1 MIQAALFD
9 LDGTLIDSSPD
20 FVKCLNTL
28 LIENNRS
35 AIQESDIRHLV
46 SDGSNVLLK
55 NFLKPSSN
63 EELENFREAFFKLYH
78 EELEDGSNFFE
89 GVEELI
95 TFLEEENIPWGIV
108 TNKFKRFAEKIIQ
121 NNPLLQKSQVLIT
134 PDDVSIAKP
143 NPEGLIKAANILDL
157 SPDQCIYV
165 GDHLKD
171 LEAGSNAG
179 MQTIGCLFGYSMA
192 ANDETKKHT
201 NYFVHDAYELK
212 NLLSQKIV
220 PNEK

>member
-121 NNPLLQKSQVLIT
+121 NNLLLQKSQVLVT

-143 NPEGLIKAANILDL
+143 NPEGLIKAANILGL
-157 SPDQCIYV
+157 LPDQCIYV

-179 MQTIGCLFGYSMA
+179 MQSIGCLFGYSMA
-192 ANDETKKHT
+192 ENDETKKHT

-212 NLLSQKIV
+212 ALLSQKMIF
-220 PNEK
+220 NEK

>member
-1 MIQAALFD
+1 VIQAALFD

-63 EELENFREAFFKLYH
+63 EELQNLRERFFKLYH
-78 EELEDGSNFFE
+78 EELEHGSNFFE

-108 TNKFKRFAEKIIQ
+108 TNKFKRFSEKIIQ
-121 NNPLLQKSQVLIT
+121 NNLLLQKSQVLVT

-143 NPEGLIKAANILDL
+143 NPEGLIKAANILGL
-157 SPDQCIYV
+157 LPDQCIYV

-179 MQTIGCLFGYSMA
+179 MQSIGCLFGYSMTE
-192 ANDETKKHT
+192 NDETKKHT
-201 NYFVHDAYELK
+201 NYFVNDAYELK
-212 NLLSQKIV
+212 SLLSQKIALH
-220 PNEK
+220 EK

>member
-35 AIQESDIRHLV
+35 AIQESDIRYLV

-55 NFLKPSSN
+55 HFLKPSSN
-63 EELENFREAFFKLYH
+63 EELQNFREAFFKLYH
-78 EELEDGSNFFE
+78 EELEHGSNFFE

-121 NNPLLQKSQVLIT
+121 NNLLLQKSQVLVT

-143 NPEGLIKAANILDL
+143 NPEGLIKAANILGL
-157 SPDQCIYV
+157 LPDQCIYCLLYTSPSPR
-165 GDHLKD
+165 DQR
-171 LEAGSNAG
+171 GSRMPSSA
-179 MQTIGCLFGYSMA
+179 
-192 ANDETKKHT
+192 
-201 NYFVHDAYELK
+201 
-212 NLLSQKIV
+212 
-220 PNEK
+220 

>member
-1 MIQAALFD
+1 VIQAALFD

-35 AIQESDIRHLV
+35 AIQESDIRYLV

-63 EELENFREAFFKLYH
+63 EELQNFRERFFKLYH
-78 EELEDGSNFFE
+78 EELEHGSNFFE

-121 NNPLLQKSQVLIT
+121 NNPLLQKSQVLVT
-134 PDDVSIAKP
+134 PDDVSVAKP
-143 NPEGLIKAANILDL
+143 NPEGLIKAANILGL
-157 SPDQCIYV
+157 PPDQCIYV

-179 MQTIGCLFGYSMA
+179 MQSIGCLFGYSMA
-192 ANDETKKHT
+192 ENDETKKHT

-212 NLLSQKIV
+212 SLLSQKIILH
-220 PNEK
+220 ER

>member
-20 FVKCLNTL
+20 FVKCLNVL
-28 LIENNRS
+28 LTENNH
-35 AIQESDIRHLV
+35 ATIQESDIRYLV

-63 EELENFREAFFKLYH
+63 EELQNFRERFFKLYH
-78 EELEDGSNFFE
+78 EELEHGSNFFE

-95 TFLEEENIPWGIV
+95 TFLEKENIPWGIV

-121 NNPLLQKSQVLIT
+121 KNPLLQKSQVLIT

-179 MQTIGCLFGYSMA
+179 MQSIGCLLA
-192 ANDETKKHT
+192 TA
-201 NYFVHDAYELK
+201 
-212 NLLSQKIV
+212 
-220 PNEK
+220 

>member
-1 MIQAALFD
+1 
-9 LDGTLIDSSPD
+9 
-20 FVKCLNTL
+20 
-28 LIENNRS
+28 
-35 AIQESDIRHLV
+35 
-46 SDGSNVLLK
+46 
-55 NFLKPSSN
+55 
-63 EELENFREAFFKLYH
+63 
-78 EELEDGSNFFE
+78 
-89 GVEELI
+89 
-95 TFLEEENIPWGIV
+95 FLEEENIPWGIV

-121 NNPLLQKSQVLIT
+121 NNPLLQKSQVLVT

-143 NPEGLIKAANILDL
+143 NPEGLIKAANILGL
-157 SPDQCIYV
+157 LPDQCIYV

-179 MQTIGCLFGYSMA
+179 MQSIGCLFGYSMTE
-192 ANDETKKHT
+192 NDETKKHT

>member
-28 LIENNRS
+28 LLENNRS

-63 EELENFREAFFKLYH
+63 EELQNLRERFFKLYH
-78 EELEDGSNFFE
+78 EELEHGSNFFE

-95 TFLEEENIPWGIV
+95 KFLEEENIPWGIV

-121 NNPLLQKSQVLIT
+121 NNPLLQKSQVLVT

-143 NPEGLIKAANILDL
+143 NPEGLIKAANILGL
-157 SPDQCIYV
+157 IPDQCIYV

-179 MQTIGCLFGYSMA
+179 MQSIGCLFGYSMNE
-192 ANDETKKHT
+192 NDETKKHT

-212 NLLSQKIV
+212 SLLSQKIILH
-220 PNEK
+220 ER

>member
-28 LIENNRS
+28 LLENNRS

-55 NFLKPSSN
+55 NFLKPSST
-63 EELENFREAFFKLYH
+63 EELQNLRERFFKLYH
-78 EELEDGSNFFE
+78 EELEHGSNFFE

-121 NNPLLQKSQVLIT
+121 NSPLLQKSQVLVT

-143 NPEGLIKAANILDL
+143 NPEGLIKAANTLGL
-157 SPDQCIYV
+157 LPDQCIYV

-171 LEAGSNAG
+171 LEAGSNAD
-179 MQTIGCLFGYSMA
+179 MQSIGCLFGYSMA
-192 ANDETKKHT
+192 ENDETKKHT

-212 NLLSQKIV
+212 SLLSQKIV
-220 PNEK
+220 LHEK

>member
-143 NPEGLIKAANILDL
+143 NPEGLLKAANILGL
-157 SPDQCIYV
+157 PPDQCIYV

-179 MQTIGCLFGYSMA
+179 MQSIGCLFGYSMA
-192 ANDETKKHT
+192 ENDETKKHT

-212 NLLSQKIV
+212 SLLSQKMIF
-220 PNEK
+220 NEK

>member
-35 AIQESDIRHLV
+35 TIQESDIRHLV

-63 EELENFREAFFKLYH
+63 DELENFREVFFKLYH
-78 EELEDGSNFFE
+78 EELEHGSNFFE

-95 TFLEEENIPWGIV
+95 AFLEKENIPWGIV

-143 NPEGLIKAANILDL
+143 NPEGLLKAANILGL
-157 SPDQCIYV
+157 PPDACIYV

-179 MQTIGCLFGYSMA
+179 MQSIGCLFGYSMA
-192 ANDETKKHT
+192 RNNRTKKHT
-201 NYFVHDAYELK
+201 KYFVQNAFELK
-212 NLLSQKIV
+212 ALLSQIMIF
-220 PNEK
+220 NEK

>member
-28 LIENNRS
+28 LIENNRTT
-35 AIQESDIRHLV
+35 IQESDIRHLV

-63 EELENFREAFFKLYH
+63 TELENFRELFFKLYH
-78 EELEDGSNFFE
+78 EELEHGSNFFE

-95 TFLEEENIPWGIV
+95 AFLEEENIPWGIV

-143 NPEGLIKAANILDL
+143 NPEGLLKAANILGL
-157 SPDQCIYV
+157 PPDQCIYV

-179 MQTIGCLFGYSMA
+179 MQSIGCLFGYSMA
-192 ANDETKKHT
+192 ENDETKKHT

-212 NLLSQKIV
+212 SLLSQKMIF
-220 PNEK
+220 NEK

>member
-20 FVKCLNTL
+20 FVKCLNIL
-28 LIENNRS
+28 LTENNH
-35 AIQESDIRHLV
+35 ATIQESDIRYLV

-55 NFLKPSSN
+55 NFLKPSSD

-78 EELEDGSNFFE
+78 EELEYGSNFFE
-89 GVEELI
+89 GVDELI

-121 NNPLLQKSQVLIT
+121 NNPLLQQSQVLIT

-143 NPEGLIKAANILDL
+143 NPEGLIKAANILGL
-157 SPDQCIYV
+157 LPDQCIYV

-179 MQTIGCLFGYSMA
+179 MQSIGCLFGYSMA
-192 ANDETKKHT
+192 ENDETKKHT

-212 NLLSQKIV
+212 ALLSQKMIF
-220 PNEK
+220 NEK

>member
-121 NNPLLQKSQVLIT
+121 NNLLLQKSQVLVT

-143 NPEGLIKAANILDL
+143 NPEGLIKAANILGL
-157 SPDQCIYV
+157 LPDQCIYV

-171 LEAGSNAG
+171 LDAGSNAG
-179 MQTIGCLFGYSMA
+179 MQSIGCLFGYSMA
-192 ANDETKKHT
+192 ENDDT
-201 NYFVHDAYELK
+201 
-212 NLLSQKIV
+212 
-220 PNEK
+220 

>member
-95 TFLEEENIPWGIV
+95 IFLEEENIPWGIV

-121 NNPLLQKSQVLIT
+121 NNPLLQQSQVLIT

-143 NPEGLIKAANILDL
+143 NPEGLIKAANILGL
-157 SPDQCIYV
+157 LPDQCIYV

-179 MQTIGCLFGYSMA
+179 MQSIGCLFGYSMA
-192 ANDETKKHT
+192 ENDETKKHT

-212 NLLSQKIV
+212 ALLSQKMIF
-220 PNEK
+220 NEK

>member
-20 FVKCLNTL
+20 FLKCLNTL
-28 LIENNRS
+28 LNENNRS
-35 AIQESDIRHLV
+35 AIQESDIRYLV

-78 EELEDGSNFFE
+78 EELEHGSKFFK
-89 GVEELI
+89 GIEELI
-95 TFLEEENIPWGIV
+95 MFLEEENIPWGIV

-121 NNPLLQKSQVLIT
+121 NNPLLQKSQLLIT
-134 PDDVSIAKP
+134 PDDVCIAKP
-143 NPEGLIKAANILDL
+143 NPEGLIKAANILGL
-157 SPDQCIYV
+157 LPGQCIYA
-165 GDHLKD
+165 GDHIKD

-179 MQTIGCLFGYSMA
+179 MQSIGCLFGYSMTQ
-192 ANDETKKHT
+192 NDETKKHT

-212 NLLSQKIV
+212 SLLSQKIV
-220 PNEK
+220 LHEK

>member
-35 AIQESDIRHLV
+35 TIQESDIRHLV

-63 EELENFREAFFKLYH
+63 TELENFRELFFKLYH
-78 EELEDGSNFFE
+78 EELEHGSNFFE

-95 TFLEEENIPWGIV
+95 AFLEKENIPWGIV

-121 NNPLLQKSQVLIT
+121 NNPLLQQSQVLIT

-143 NPEGLIKAANILDL
+143 NPEGLIKAANILGL
-157 SPDQCIYV
+157 LPDQCIYV

-179 MQTIGCLFGYSMA
+179 MQSIGCLFGYSMA
-192 ANDETKKHT
+192 ENDETKKHT

-212 NLLSQKIV
+212 ALLSQKMIF
-220 PNEK
+220 NEK

>member
-95 TFLEEENIPWGIV
+95 TFLEEANIPWGIV

-121 NNPLLQKSQVLIT
+121 NNPLLQQSQVLIT

-143 NPEGLIKAANILDL
+143 NPEGLIKAANILGL
-157 SPDQCIYV
+157 LPDQCIYV

-179 MQTIGCLFGYSMA
+179 MQSIGCLFGYSMA
-192 ANDETKKHT
+192 ENDETKKHT

-212 NLLSQKIV
+212 ALLSQKMIF
-220 PNEK
+220 NEK

>member
-35 AIQESDIRHLV
+35 TIQESDIRYLV

-63 EELENFREAFFKLYH
+63 EELQNLRERFFKLYH
-78 EELEDGSNFFE
+78 EELEHGSNFFE

-108 TNKFKRFAEKIIQ
+108 TNKFKRFAKKIIQ

-134 PDDVSIAKP
+134 PDDVNIAKP
-143 NPEGLIKAANILDL
+143 NPEGLLKAANILGLPPDL
-157 SPDQCIYV
+157 CIYV

-179 MQTIGCLFGYSMA
+179 MQSIGCLFGYSMA
-192 ANDETKKHT
+192 ENDETKKHT
-201 NYFVHDAYELK
+201 KYFVQNAFELK
-212 NLLSQKIV
+212 ALLSQKMIF
-220 PNEK
+220 NEK

>member
-35 AIQESDIRHLV
+35 AIQESDIRYLV

-63 EELENFREAFFKLYH
+63 EELQNFREAFFKLYH
-78 EELEDGSNFFE
+78 EELEHGSNFFE

-121 NNPLLQKSQVLIT
+121 NNPLLQQSQVLIT

-143 NPEGLIKAANILDL
+143 NPEGLIKAANILGL
-157 SPDQCIYV
+157 LPDQCIYV

-179 MQTIGCLFGYSMA
+179 MQSIGCLFGYSMA
-192 ANDETKKHT
+192 ENDETKKHT

-212 NLLSQKIV
+212 ALLSQKMIF
-220 PNEK
+220 NEK

>member
-28 LIENNRS
+28 LIENNRTT
-35 AIQESDIRHLV
+35 IQESDIRHLV

-63 EELENFREAFFKLYH
+63 TELENFRELFFKLYH
-78 EELEDGSNFFE
+78 EELEHGSNFFE

-95 TFLEEENIPWGIV
+95 AFLEEENIPWGIV

-121 NNPLLQKSQVLIT
+121 NNPLLQQSQVLIT

-143 NPEGLIKAANILDL
+143 NPEGLIKAANILGL
-157 SPDQCIYV
+157 LPDQCIYV

-179 MQTIGCLFGYSMA
+179 MQSIGCLFGYSMA
-192 ANDETKKHT
+192 ENDETKKHT

-212 NLLSQKIV
+212 ALLSQKMIF
-220 PNEK
+220 NEK

>member
-35 AIQESDIRHLV
+35 TIQESDIRHLV

-63 EELENFREAFFKLYH
+63 TELENFRELFFKLYH
-78 EELEDGSNFFE
+78 EELEHGSNFFE

-95 TFLEEENIPWGIV
+95 AFLEEENIPWGIV

-121 NNPLLQKSQVLIT
+121 NNPLLQQSQVLIT

-143 NPEGLIKAANILDL
+143 NPEGLIKAANILGL
-157 SPDQCIYV
+157 LPDQCIYV

-179 MQTIGCLFGYSMA
+179 MQSIGCLFGYSMA
-192 ANDETKKHT
+192 ENDETKKHT

-212 NLLSQKIV
+212 ALLSQKMIF
-220 PNEK
+220 NEK

>member
-1 MIQAALFD
+1 VIQAALFD

-35 AIQESDIRHLV
+35 TIQESDIRYLV

-55 NFLKPSSN
+55 NFLKPTSN
-63 EELENFREAFFKLYH
+63 DELENFREAFFKLYH
-78 EELEDGSNFFE
+78 EELEHGSNFFE

-95 TFLEEENIPWGIV
+95 AFLEEENIPWGIV
-108 TNKFKRFAEKIIQ
+108 TNKFKRFAKKIIQ

-134 PDDVSIAKP
+134 PDDVNIAKP
-143 NPEGLIKAANILDL
+143 NPEGLLKAANILGLPPDL
-157 SPDQCIYV
+157 CIYV

-179 MQTIGCLFGYSMA
+179 MQSIGCLFGYSMA
-192 ANDETKKHT
+192 ENDETKKHT
-201 NYFVHDAYELK
+201 KYFVQNAFELK
-212 NLLSQKIV
+212 ALLSQKMIF
-220 PNEK
+220 NEK

>member
-63 EELENFREAFFKLYH
+63 EDLQNLRERFFKLYH
-78 EELEDGSNFFE
+78 EELEHGSNFFE

-95 TFLEEENIPWGIV
+95 IFLEEENIPWGIV

-121 NNPLLQKSQVLIT
+121 NNLLLQKSQVLVT

-157 SPDQCIYV
+157 PPDQCIYV

-179 MQTIGCLFGYSMA
+179 MQSIGCLFGYSMA
-192 ANDETKKHT
+192 ENDDTKKHT
-201 NYFVHDAYELK
+201 NYFVQNAYELK

>member
-1 MIQAALFD
+1 VIQAALFD

>member
-35 AIQESDIRHLV
+35 TIQESDIRYLV

-55 NFLKPSSN
+55 NFLKPTSN
-63 EELENFREAFFKLYH
+63 DELENFREAFFKLYH
-78 EELEDGSNFFE
+78 EELEHGSNFFE

-95 TFLEEENIPWGIV
+95 AFLEEENIPWGIV
-108 TNKFKRFAEKIIQ
+108 TNKFKRFAKKIIQ

-134 PDDVSIAKP
+134 PDDVNIAKP
-143 NPEGLIKAANILDL
+143 NPEGLLKAANILGLPPDL
-157 SPDQCIYV
+157 CIYV

-179 MQTIGCLFGYSMA
+179 MQSIGCLFGYSMA
-192 ANDETKKHT
+192 ENDETKKHT
-201 NYFVHDAYELK
+201 KYFVQNAFELK
-212 NLLSQKIV
+212 ALLSQKMIF
-220 PNEK
+220 NEK